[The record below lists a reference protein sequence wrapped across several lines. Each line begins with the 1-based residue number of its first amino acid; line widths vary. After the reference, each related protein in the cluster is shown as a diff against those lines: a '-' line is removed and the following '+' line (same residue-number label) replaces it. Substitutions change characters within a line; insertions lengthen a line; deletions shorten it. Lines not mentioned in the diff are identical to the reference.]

1 LKGFNPVIRKAEKSI
16 PLQEKNNFKK
26 KTTSRKKQLQEK
38 NNFKKKTTSRKKQL
52 QERKSP
58 IPIKV

>member
-26 KTTSRKKQLQEK
+26 ETTSRKKQLQEK
-38 NNFKKKTTSRKKQL
+38 NNFKK
-52 QERKSP
+52 E
-58 IPIKV
+58 KVPYL